1 MVGKTCSA
9 TSKEAANLCNPIL
22 YSVRRPKIE
31 CKCKPNWAGLG
42 NTRGIVLQCNSGL
55 TELQRIGQ
63 YINLEENLSSQQEAG
78 KEVIN
83 T

>member
-1 MVGKTCSA
+1 M
-9 TSKEAANLCNPIL
+9 
-22 YSVRRPKIE
+22 YY
-31 CKCKPNWAGLG
+31 WAGLG

-55 TELQRIGQ
+55 TELQGIGQ
-63 YINLEENLSSQQEAG
+63 HISLEENLSSQQEAG